1 MQATKY
7 FRNLRKGFFPSVEYR
22 GKAETSWQKVTY
34 LLLALVLS
42 SLLLACGGCASS
54 PEEAKIALPAKE
66 ELERYIQTADHLS
79 EAQKRQMARRRPFVG
94 MTIDEAN
101 LAMHKESTDLV
112 VPGAAFRAVYVGDA
126 GVRYYLYFHGKP
138 ARVVDWSY
146 FSGEEIKL
154 MDPEKLRPS
163 PPISTP

>member
-1 MQATKY
+1 MQAAKY
-7 FRNLRKGFFPSVEYR
+7 FRNVRKDVFPSVEYR
-22 GKAETSWQKVTY
+22 VKAETSGQKVTY
-34 LLLALVLS
+34 LLLALLLS
-42 SLLLACGGCASS
+42 SLLLASGGCASS
-54 PEEAKIALPAKE
+54 EQAKTALPAKE
-66 ELERYIQTADHLS
+66 ELERYIQRADHLS
-79 EAQKRQMARRRPFVG
+79 EAQKKQMARRRPFVG

-112 VPGAAFRAVYVGDA
+112 VPGAAFRVVYVGDA

>member
-1 MQATKY
+1 MQAAKY
-7 FRNLRKGFFPSVEYR
+7 LRNARKGFFLSVECR
-22 GKAETSWQKVTY
+22 GKADTSGRQVTY
-34 LLLALVLS
+34 LLLALLLS

-54 PEEAKIALPAKE
+54 PEQAKTALPAKE
-66 ELERYIQTADHLS
+66 ELERYIRTADHLS
-79 EAQKRQMARRRPFVG
+79 EAQKKQMVRRRPFVG

-101 LAMHKESTDLV
+101 LAMQKASTDLV

-138 ARVVDWSY
+138 SRVVDWSY